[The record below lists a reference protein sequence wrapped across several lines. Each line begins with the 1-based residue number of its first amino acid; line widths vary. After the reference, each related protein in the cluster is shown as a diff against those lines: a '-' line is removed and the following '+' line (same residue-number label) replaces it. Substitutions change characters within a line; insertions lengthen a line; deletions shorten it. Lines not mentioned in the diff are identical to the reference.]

1 MPGEANLFFMF
12 LCVARGEISRTQRNT
27 KSVYCLVMSGVDE
40 ATERAA
46 RMFLERIAGRYP
58 ITGARLFGSRARKT
72 HRPDSDA
79 DLAVFIAGPPGNA
92 KTVGVDMAGVAFDV
106 MLEAGVLVS
115 PLPIWETEWESPE
128 AFSNPELLQAIR
140 REGIAL

>member
-1 MPGEANLFFMF
+1 
-12 LCVARGEISRTQRNT
+12 
-27 KSVYCLVMSGVDE
+27 MSGLDE
-40 ATERAA
+40 ATGRAA

-79 DLAVFIAGPPGNA
+79 DLAVLISGPPGNA

-128 AFSNPELLQAIR
+128 EFSNPELLRAIR

>member
-1 MPGEANLFFMF
+1 
-12 LCVARGEISRTQRNT
+12 
-27 KSVYCLVMSGVDE
+27 MSGIGE
-40 ATERAA
+40 ETERAA
-46 RMFLERIAGRYP
+46 RMFLEWIAERYP
-58 ITGARLFGSRARKT
+58 VTGARLFGSRVRRT

-92 KTVGVDMAGVAFDV
+92 KTVGADMAGVAFDV
-106 MLEAGVLVS
+106 TLGAGVLVS
-115 PLPIWETEWESPE
+115 RLPIWGTEWESPE